1 MDPNCGAENDE
12 RALWNDPI
20 GVLAA
25 ETITTSCK
33 LRVTV
38 LENIFSEKK
47 NFFQN
52 SISKGEFRL
61 HAKGVK
67 TRPLLQYYCTELQ

>member
-1 MDPNCGAENDE
+1 MNRPVSTPSMVTLTASAIAIDPNCGAENDE

-38 LENIFSEKK
+38 LENI
-47 NFFQN
+47 
-52 SISKGEFRL
+52 
-61 HAKGVK
+61 
-67 TRPLLQYYCTELQ
+67 LLFL

>member
-1 MDPNCGAENDE
+1 MVTLTASAIAIDPNCGAENDE

-38 LENIFSEKK
+38 LENI
-47 NFFQN
+47 
-52 SISKGEFRL
+52 
-61 HAKGVK
+61 
-67 TRPLLQYYCTELQ
+67 LLFL